1 MRWIIALIA
10 LICLIGGASAQII
23 FTGEG
28 YSTSQLQ
35 FFNGQNTENFQPFV
49 ENYWNSYIQNQNG
62 GTQNTAITTQSNV
75 MDIWLNSFPLGFDK
89 QVQIKNS
96 SFMSNAPVATNVSNT
111 ELQSAALKRDINYNF
126 DQSQSWKYTSVATT
140 ASSAG
145 SSNGIPAKD
154 SQGQIISQ
162 GIMSLF

>member
-10 LICLIGGASAQII
+10 LICLIGGASAQTI

-35 FFNGQNTENFQPFV
+35 FFNGQNTLDFQPVV
-49 ENYWNSYIQNQNG
+49 EQYWNSYIQNQNG
-62 GTQNTAITTQSNV
+62 GTQSTATTAQSSV

-89 QVQIKNS
+89 QVQLKNS
-96 SFMSNAPVATNVSNT
+96 SFMANASVATDVSNT
-111 ELQSAALKRDINYNF
+111 QMQSAALKRDINYNF
-126 DQSQSWKYTSVATT
+126 DQGPGWKYTSIATM
-140 ASSAG
+140 ASSAAN
-145 SSNGIPAKD
+145 SNEAPPRSA
-154 SQGQIISQ
+154 QGQIISQ